1 MTKKSVK
8 AEVATFVKGLITEA
22 SPLNFPEN
30 ASLSE
35 ENFELLRTGVR
46 QRRLGMDYESNHY
59 LEYISPIS
67 DFIKEY
73 SSTYVWEDVIG
84 VVDQDFLVVQTGS
97 FLKFFNLAFK
107 DLSQE
112 GYVGSTSLPAFTT
125 GSPVSFTTVDGKLS
139 VVYGSQY
146 IVLITYF
153 PETNVFGLEAGTLKV
168 RDLWGVDYAPAD
180 EDIYYRPPQSAPDSH
195 FYNLYNQSW
204 GVPRR
209 IAGSPEKTFSDPIGY
224 FSAFYT
230 ELPSYSETVWTAI
243 GISSGSTPYE
253 SMRANAWSEL
263 IGSQPH
269 AAKGYFIIDALR
281 RGGGRTLAIERNK
294 ERYPE
299 MYLSTYAANADIT
312 PGGCT
317 VIAEFAGRVFYAGFS
332 GEVIDGDSK
341 SPDLSGYILF
351 SQLVNSSSDVF
362 KCYQEGDPTSREGS
376 DIVDTDGGF
385 VRVSGV
391 SQIKGMIVSGS
402 SLVIL
407 AGNGIWELSGGSD
420 YGFSAANYKISK
432 ISNFGVVSTASV
444 VRVGETILYW
454 GYNGIYSI
462 ARNRYGML
470 EVSSTTDD
478 TIQTF
483 YGEISDLEKKNSKGV
498 YDDLSKTVRWLYY
511 NSSVF
516 GENPWVMELVLD
528 TRIPAYYV
536 YKIYNKPNTL
546 LKDVFTVPSAQ
557 FTQVSDSVVV
567 GVDIVV
573 AGSDFVITPR
583 MERLPTKTTVK
594 YLVGETIAGIPN
606 NAYITFS
613 EYSEGTFRDWGVID
627 AKAHLLTGAITAGDS
642 SVDKQVP
649 YVTVHMYRTE
659 NSVDSNLVPLNPSS
673 CLLRSQWEW
682 SNSPNSNK
690 WSSFQQVYRYRRGY
704 SVNSPSDPYDTGFE
718 LITTKNKLRGQGRAV
733 SLYFETEEGKDCRI
747 VGWNI
752 NINGNAT
759 T

>member
-1 MTKKSVK
+1 
-8 AEVATFVKGLITEA
+8 
-22 SPLNFPEN
+22 
-30 ASLSE
+30 
-35 ENFELLRTGVR
+35 
-46 QRRLGMDYESNHY
+46 
-59 LEYISPIS
+59 
-67 DFIKEY
+67 
-73 SSTYVWEDVIG
+73 
-84 VVDQDFLVVQTGS
+84 
-97 FLKFFNLAFK
+97 
-107 DLSQE
+107 
-112 GYVGSTSLPAFTT
+112 
-125 GSPVSFTTVDGKLS
+125 
-139 VVYGSQY
+139 
-146 IVLITYF
+146 
-153 PETNVFGLEAGTLKV
+153 
-168 RDLWGVDYAPAD
+168 
-180 EDIYYRPPQSAPDSH
+180 
-195 FYNLYNQSW
+195 
-204 GVPRR
+204 
-209 IAGSPEKTFSDPIGY
+209 
-224 FSAFYT
+224 
-230 ELPSYSETVWTAI
+230 
-243 GISSGSTPYE
+243 
-253 SMRANAWSEL
+253 
-263 IGSQPH
+263 
-269 AAKGYFIIDALR
+269 
-281 RGGGRTLAIERNK
+281 
-294 ERYPE
+294 